1 MIQLLIFLLLTS
13 MILLASQVVKQAI
26 TKVNQ
31 LNYSHYSNN
40 ANFMGLILRKSIL
53 YTDCIDL
60 HFLAN
65 EGSSRSSDANA
76 NVSSEC
82 VMSLCMFRNT
92 KPLTRGQV
100 FDSVIH
106 YFCLLRY

>member
-40 ANFMGLILRKSIL
+40 ANFMGL
-53 YTDCIDL
+53 
-60 HFLAN
+60 
-65 EGSSRSSDANA
+65 
-76 NVSSEC
+76 
-82 VMSLCMFRNT
+82 M
-92 KPLTRGQV
+92 
-100 FDSVIH
+100 
-106 YFCLLRY
+106 